1 MIFYYE
7 RNTDRFILATNIRA
21 VSEFSGLPYHKIRS
35 WFLDD
40 SYIYKDDDVLC
51 IKADVVRGKQRLTK
65 KEVPLGP
72 EGTKYVEQLIKDKRV
87 VPMVESVGYEVL
99 DMSLTGGRELPK
111 RATKQPEKRDMKD
124 YDDFFKEVG

>member
-87 VPMVESVGYEVL
+87 VPMDDNTGPVEP
-99 DMSLTGGRELPK
+99 ELPK